1 MEVQMMRNKLFNAL
15 GVVVAV
21 VSLVAIVYF
30 ATSLLDVVA
39 LRATVTAL
47 VFALPISTVAAW
59 WFGSTE
65 ARGRLAGIDQ
75 AVDKVMSAAT
85 RTADTAR
92 AIKSNQAVVNYT
104 LPPIM
109 ERQDANARVIEL

>member
-1 MEVQMMRNKLFNAL
+1 MKNKLFSAL
-15 GVVVAV
+15 GVAVAV

-30 ATSLLDVVA
+30 ATSLLDVVT
-39 LRATVTAL
+39 LRATVTVL
-47 VFALPISTVAAW
+47 VFALPISAVASW

-85 RTADTAR
+85 RTADTQR
-92 AIKSNQAVVNYT
+92 AIKSNQTAGSYT
-104 LPPIM
+104 LPAIM